1 MVLLLASLQEIK
13 LFLKIVLW
21 IAVPLITI
29 SFLIT
34 TILHYRQKK
43 RNALRGDT
51 MPELEEGDGDKS
63 IVSRLQR
70 EVSYY
75 RKRIGELQHVLSFAK
90 DEVPK
95 APLTDQP
102 LPALDPENIS
112 IAGVI
117 GETVSPANEAIGSD
131 LSGDAAYLQD
141 LVNEQKAHVQFLQTQ
156 LENRIRSFHEM
167 EQQCRDA
174 RARVQRLEKSLQE
187 LQSQH
192 NKTLQLLD
200 KQAAL

>member
-1 MVLLLASLQEIK
+1 
-13 LFLKIVLW
+13 
-21 IAVPLITI
+21 
-29 SFLIT
+29 
-34 TILHYRQKK
+34 LHYRQKK
-43 RNALRGDT
+43 RNALRGDS
-51 MPELEEGDGDKS
+51 MPELEEDGDKS
-63 IVSRLQR
+63 IVSRLHR

-95 APLTDQP
+95 APLADQP
-102 LPALDPENIS
+102 LAALDPENIA

-117 GETVSPANEAIGSD
+117 SETLETSGLTDKPI
-131 LSGDAAYLQD
+131 LSGDSAYLQD
-141 LVNEQKAHVQFLQTQ
+141 LVNEQKAHVQFLQNQ

-167 EQQCRDA
+167 EQECRDA
-174 RARVQRLEKSLQE
+174 KARVQRLENSLQE